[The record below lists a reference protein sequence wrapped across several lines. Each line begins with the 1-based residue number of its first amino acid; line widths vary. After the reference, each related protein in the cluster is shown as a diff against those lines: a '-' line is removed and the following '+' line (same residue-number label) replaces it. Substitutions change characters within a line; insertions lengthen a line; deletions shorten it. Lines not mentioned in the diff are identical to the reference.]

1 MRLAKLPIQG
11 IATLTELH
19 TPYLE
24 WRRLFSY
31 RGIWPSVPTYQQF
44 GFLEFPMHLLQT
56 RTNARSCEFRRS
68 LISGSDQRLSW
79 LRLLLVVYVTG
90 DASSRPGKLFFS
102 RIQIPAASLHERPAV
117 TFQGQT
123 VRTLKSSCT
132 SNIEQNQHYIFAGAI
147 NCSF

>member
-19 TPYLE
+19 TPHLE
-24 WRRLFSY
+24 WRRLVSY

-44 GFLEFPMHLLQT
+44 GFRVFPMHLLQT

-90 DASSRPGKLFFS
+90 DASSRPEKTLF
-102 RIQIPAASLHERPAV
+102 
-117 TFQGQT
+117 
-123 VRTLKSSCT
+123 LKDL
-132 SNIEQNQHYIFAGAI
+132 NP
-147 NCSF
+147 CSFPARTTQRSLFKGKQCEL